1 MLLLVERLTA
11 GVLLELL
18 FLELDV
24 VLTALVLF
32 LFADTPDL
40 DLLEAVFA

>member
-1 MLLLVERLTA
+1 
-11 GVLLELL
+11 VLLELL
-18 FLELDV
+18 FRVTADLVLLFLELDA

-32 LFADTPDL
+32 LFADKLDL